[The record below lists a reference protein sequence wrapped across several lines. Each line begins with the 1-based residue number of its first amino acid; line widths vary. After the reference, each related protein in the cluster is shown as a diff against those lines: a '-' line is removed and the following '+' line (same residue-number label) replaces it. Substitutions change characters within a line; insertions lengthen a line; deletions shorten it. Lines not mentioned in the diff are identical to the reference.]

1 MVELF
6 FTWDKFSTEIVSFSD
21 QYQNKTWFKLYGGG
35 GRDSGSINT
44 NFLGLQVSYPDNTFL
59 QEVLNFT

>member
-21 QYQNKTWFKLYGGG
+21 QYQNKIWFKLHGGG
-35 GRDSGSINT
+35 GDSRSINT
-44 NFLGLQVSYPDNTFL
+44 TFLGLQVSYPDNTFL
-59 QEVLNFT
+59 QEILNFT